1 MITQHEY
8 QQRRQQLVQRLE
20 NNSVVIMPAAQEVLR
35 NGDAHYRFRQNSDF
49 FYLTGFD
56 EPDAVLLLVI
66 DDHQRFQY
74 ILFNHENTQEQ
85 LIWHGQRAGQTQ
97 ARQRFLADEAY
108 PLHQLDEEL
117 LELLADRS
125 WVYLPLA
132 KPHDLEQRVVH
143 TLDQLK
149 TKQRS
154 GVRAPDRLI
163 DIEPF
168 VHAMRLFKSD
178 SEIILM
184 RQAAQLSA
192 QAHIRAMQSVSQ
204 LNYEYEV
211 EAELLYEFHRQGCR
225 AAAYDSI
232 VAGGANACILHYTRN
247 QSPLNKGDLLLIDAG
262 GEYHYYAAD
271 ITRTFPIDGRFN
283 AEQQAIYEL
292 VLVAQLAGLE
302 QVKPGIAWH
311 RVQQGIVEVITQ
323 GMIELGLLAGSTEKL
338 IADQAY
344 RSVYMHNSG
353 HWLGL
358 DVHDAGDY
366 KVGEQWRPLEAGMVL
381 TVEPGI
387 YISETADVDD
397 KWRGIG
403 VRIEDDVLVTERG
416 HEILSAAAP
425 KTVADI
431 QAVMQ

>member
-1 MITQHEY
+1 MILQHEY
-8 QQRRQQLVQRLE
+8 RQRRQRLVQQLE
-20 NNSVVIMPAAQEVLR
+20 NNSVVIIPAAREVLR

-49 FYLTGFD
+49 YYLTGFD
-56 EPDAVLLLVI
+56 EPDAVLLLAV
-66 DDHQRFQY
+66 DDHRRFQY
-74 ILFNHENTQEQ
+74 ILFSHENTQEQ

-97 ARQRFLADEAY
+97 ARQQFLADEAY
-108 PLHQLDEEL
+108 PLHQLDEKLPEI
-117 LELLADRS
+117 LADRS
-125 WVYLPLA
+125 WVYLPLGR
-132 KPHDLEQRVVH
+132 PHDLERRVEQ

-149 TKQRS
+149 SEQRS
-154 GVRAPDRLI
+154 GIHAPDRFI
-163 DIEPF
+163 DIQPL
-168 VHAMRLFKSD
+168 VHEMRLFKSD
-178 SEIILM
+178 SEIDLM

-192 QAHIRAMQSVSQ
+192 KAHIRAMQHVSR

-211 EAELLYEFHRQGCR
+211 EAELLYEFSRQGCR
-225 AAAYDSI
+225 APAYDSI

-247 QSPLNKGDLLLIDAG
+247 QAPLNKGELLLIDAG

-271 ITRTFPIDGRFN
+271 ISRTFPINGRFN
-283 AEQQAIYEL
+283 AEQRAIYEL
-292 VLVAQLAGLE
+292 VLEAQLAGLE
-302 QVKPGIAWH
+302 QVKPGVPWH
-311 RVQQGIVEVITQ
+311 RVQQRIVEVITH
-323 GMIELGLLAGSTEKL
+323 GLIELGILAGPVEKS

-366 KVGEQWRPLEAGMVL
+366 KIGGQWRPLEAGMVL

-403 VRIEDDVLVTERG
+403 VRIEDDVSVTEEG
-416 HEILSAAAP
+416 HEILSALAP
-425 KTVADI
+425 KTVDDI